1 MRLVLELLGVPP
13 NSTPIVKLLILC
25 LFILLLLVIH
35 IVFLLRAKRQEKI
48 EFAKKYDFGE
58 VRSSIV
64 SDDKWPMGLA
74 RRLIFLSIFIFIFCS
89 GMSWK

>member
-48 EFAKKYDFGE
+48 ELTKKYDFGE

-64 SDDKWPMGLA
+64 SDDK
-74 RRLIFLSIFIFIFCS
+74 
-89 GMSWK
+89 